1 MYVEIIGK
9 RRLCVNII
17 GNEKPETLQD
27 IAEKAVKRQRY
38 SVKISQRFK
47 VF

>member
-17 GNEKPETLQD
+17 GNEKPEKLQG
-27 IAEKAVKRQRY
+27 IAEKAVKRRLY
-38 SVKISQRFK
+38 LVKIPQ
-47 VF
+47 